1 MLVQVLREVYARW
14 DETRNRL
21 LEECP
26 LRMRGEETGKAER
39 AFIMQCGS
47 DSC

>member
-1 MLVQVLREVYARW
+1 MQDGMRHPRGYWRK
-14 DETRNRL
+14 
-21 LEECP
+21 CP